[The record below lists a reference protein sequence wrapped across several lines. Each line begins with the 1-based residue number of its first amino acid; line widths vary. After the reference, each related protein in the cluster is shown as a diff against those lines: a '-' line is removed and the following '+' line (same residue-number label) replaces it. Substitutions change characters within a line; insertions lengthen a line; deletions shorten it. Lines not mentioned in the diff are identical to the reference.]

1 MNMGKQEIILGIDL
15 GTTTSESCIYSNN
28 KIKMI
33 KNGDGQEIIPSVV
46 ALSPSSKKIIVGI
59 EADRLAEG
67 NPNNVIAVVKREM
80 GKNVELSLGNKK
92 MSPEEVSAE
101 ILKYIKNYSEES
113 LGEKIKKAV
122 ITVPANF
129 GNDRR
134 NATLK
139 AGELAGLDVVKII
152 NEPTAAALAYCME
165 NTGGDELIK
174 VMVYDLGGGTFDV
187 TIGEFNNGVLDVLG
201 GDGDDELGG
210 KDFDNMLIDY
220 LSEEFLKEHG
230 IDLRDDDSLRFRL
243 SKEAEKAKKTLSSRD
258 NVDVAIPF
266 LTAKDGKPL
275 GINTSLTRES
285 FEGLIS
291 EKLNGTRKAIQKAL
305 KKSKLKKDDI
315 DLVLLVGGSTRI
327 PMVKDIVIDEMGQ
340 KPKFDIDPDLAVAMG
355 AAIQGSIIA
364 GGTDAVIM
372 DRTYQALGTAVTT
385 EISGQ
390 LISGYFDEIIPN
402 NSEHLREF
410 SKKYRTLNDNQES
423 VNIEI
428 YEKTNKV
435 ESFFVADHKLLE
447 KYLLDGIPPK
457 PAGEETVT
465 MTYCYNPNGTLD
477 VKAVINSTGKEI
489 KLEVV
494 VGQKTDSKKNNDGN
508 LDNWEES
515 KIAKDH
521 SSTIKITEKRLK
533 EQGEHPELQQKLEE
547 LKIAVLKV
555 DKKKAEKIDNE
566 INDLIFDLG

>member
-1 MNMGKQEIILGIDL
+1 MSKKEIILGIDL
-15 GTTTSESCIYSNN
+15 GTTTSECCIYNN
-28 KIKMI
+28 GKIKMI
-33 KNGDGQEIIPSVV
+33 KNGDGDEIIPSVV
-46 ALSPSSKKIIVGI
+46 ALSPSSKKIIVGS
-59 EADRLAEG
+59 EAEAISEG
-67 NPNNVIAVVKREM
+67 NPNNVIAVIKREM
-80 GKNVELSLGNKK
+80 GKNIELSIGSKK
-92 MSPEEVSAE
+92 MNPEGVSAE

-139 AGELAGLDVVKII
+139 AGELAGLDIVKII

-165 NTGGDELIK
+165 NKSEDELIK

-187 TIGEFNNGVLDVLG
+187 TIGEFKDGVLDVLG

-210 KDFDNMLIDY
+210 KDFDNILIDF

-243 SKEAEKAKKTLSSRD
+243 STAAEKAKKTLSSRN
-258 NVDVAIPF
+258 NVDIAIPF

-275 GINTSLTRES
+275 GINSSLTRET

-291 EKLNGTRKAIQKAL
+291 EKLNNTRKAIQKAL
-305 KKSKLKKDDI
+305 KKSKLKKGDI

-327 PMVKDIVIDEMGQ
+327 PMVKNIVVDELGQ
-340 KPKFDIDPDLAVAMG
+340 EPKFDIDPDLAVAMG

-372 DRTYQALGTAVTT
+372 DRTYQALGTGITT

-390 LISGYFDEIIPN
+390 LISGYFDEIIPT
-402 NSEHLREF
+402 NSELLREF
-410 SKKYRTLNDNQES
+410 SKQYRTIHDNQES
-423 VNIEI
+423 VAIEI
-428 YEKTNKV
+428 YEKKNKV
-435 ESFFVADHKLLE
+435 ESFFVSDHKLLD
-447 KYLLDGIPPK
+447 KYILEGIPPK
-457 PAGEETVT
+457 PAGDETVT
-465 MTYCYNPNGTLD
+465 ITYCYNPNGVLD
-477 VKAVINSTGKEI
+477 VTAVIDSTGKEN

-494 VGQKTDSKKNNDGN
+494 VGQKTHTKKNDNAN
-508 LDNWEES
+508 LDKWEISE
-515 KIAKDH
+515 IAKDH
-521 SSTIKITEKRLK
+521 NSTIKITEKRLRD
-533 EQGEHPELQQKLEE
+533 QGDHPALQQKLKE
-547 LKIAVLKV
+547 LKLAVINV
-555 DKKKAEKIDNE
+555 DKELAEIIDND